1 MNQTSTHRR
10 IAWLLVPLLAVTPS
24 LWAKPEAGKS
34 PPSIEY
40 LPLNP
45 KLIVNLAGRHHYLRT
60 DVQLMIQGKENLE
73 RIQRYLPVVRHT
85 LITLLSNLPP
95 EQVADVE
102 EREKLRQEALAKV
115 HKALDQYTD
124 SEAIKDILFTEFL
137 IQ

>member
-1 MNQTSTHRR
+1 MNQTSNYRK
-10 IAWLLVPLLAVTPS
+10 IGWLLVLLLAITPS
-24 LWAKPEAGKS
+24 LWAKQEAEKS

-60 DVQLMIQGKENLE
+60 DVQLMIKGKENLE
-73 RIQRYLPVVRHT
+73 RIQHYLPVVRHT
-85 LITLLSNLPP
+85 LITLLSDLPP

-115 HKALDQYTD
+115 RQALNQYTD
-124 SEAIKDILFTEFL
+124 SEEIKDILFTEFL

>member
-1 MNQTSTHRR
+1 MNQTSKYRK
-10 IAWLLVPLLAVTPS
+10 IGWLLVLLLAITPS
-24 LWAKPEAGKS
+24 LWAKEEAEQS

-45 KLIVNLAGRHHYLRT
+45 KLIVNLAGRHHYLRA

-73 RIQRYLPVVRHT
+73 RIQNYLPVVRHT
-85 LITLLSNLPP
+85 LITLLSDLPP
-95 EQVADVE
+95 EQVANVE

-115 HKALDQYTD
+115 RQALDQYTA
-124 SEAIKDILFTEFL
+124 STGLKDLLFTEFL